1 MSIPDEVR
9 SRAQKLKDE
18 INRQRYLI
26 HVLNQEELSEAALDA
41 LKHELTR
48 LEQEYPELITPDSPS
63 QRVAGQPLPGFVK
76 VRHAQRM
83 VSLNDIFTLEELTAW
98 LQRIT
103 KLLSPLQKA
112 ELRETGFY
120 TEVKMDGFALSL
132 IYENGLLVQA
142 ATRGDGTVG
151 EDVTLNARTVEAI
164 PLRLAVVEETDPQ
177 LTEVA
182 RTVLP
187 GRIEIR
193 GEVYIAKKDFYELNR
208 AQEEAGLPPFANP
221 RNLAA
226 GSMRQLDPKLTA
238 SRRLSFY
245 AYGMVLPEGI
255 DLLHSQEHALARVL
269 GVPVEP
275 NSRICHTIAEV
286 ESFLTEWGEK
296 RKELPYNT
304 DGVVINLN
312 SKRLFNQLGIVGKAP
327 RGAVAFKFAA
337 EQTTTIIHD
346 IILQIGRT
354 GAVTPVAVFTPVS
367 LAGSTVSRAT
377 LHNADEIARKDIRVG
392 DTVVIQKAGDVIPE
406 VVQVI
411 PALRPENS
419 QPFAFPQSI
428 HGVPV
433 IRREGEAAHYV
444 DPTALLQVVD
454 EKDEGRVVLNELI
467 RRRIEHFAS
476 RAAMDID
483 GLGGKVAARVVE
495 SGLVKDLADLYY
507 LQKADLLQVEGFAE
521 RSAEMLIAALEES
534 KNHPFARLLFGL
546 GIRHVGSETAVAIA
560 RQLAGEL
567 VQSGKES
574 APFGQLLHRLRSRTA
589 EEWSGI
595 DDIGPVVAQSI
606 FSYFHNETE
615 QAVLDRMIQAGVRGV
630 LEAAAGQAG
639 PLTGKTFVL
648 TGSLTGMS
656 REEALAEIRNLGGEV
671 SESVGK
677 RTSYVVVGEK
687 PGSKAEKAVALG
699 VPVLSEEEFILMI
712 QKPESLRGKNSG

>member
-1 MSIPDEVR
+1 
-9 SRAQKLKDE
+9 
-18 INRQRYLI
+18 
-26 HVLNQEELSEAALDA
+26 
-41 LKHELTR
+41 
-48 LEQEYPELITPDSPS
+48 
-63 QRVAGQPLPGFVK
+63 
-76 VRHAQRM
+76 
-83 VSLNDIFTLEELTAW
+83 
-98 LQRIT
+98 
-103 KLLSPLQKA
+103 
-112 ELRETGFY
+112 
-120 TEVKMDGFALSL
+120 
-132 IYENGLLVQA
+132 
-142 ATRGDGTVG
+142 
-151 EDVTLNARTVEAI
+151 
-164 PLRLAVVEETDPQ
+164 
-177 LTEVA
+177 
-182 RTVLP
+182 
-187 GRIEIR
+187 
-193 GEVYIAKKDFYELNR
+193 
-208 AQEEAGLPPFANP
+208 
-221 RNLAA
+221 
-226 GSMRQLDPKLTA
+226 
-238 SRRLSFY
+238 
-245 AYGMVLPEGI
+245 VLPEGI